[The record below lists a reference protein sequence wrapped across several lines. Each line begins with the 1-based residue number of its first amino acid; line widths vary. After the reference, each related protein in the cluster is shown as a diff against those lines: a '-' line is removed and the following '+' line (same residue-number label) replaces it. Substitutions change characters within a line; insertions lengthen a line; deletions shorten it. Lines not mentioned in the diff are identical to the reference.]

1 MLEITTYKNY
11 KELIK
16 ALEWEEKK
24 SNNRTGQMKQL
35 EAICKYHKEGQ
46 KFVIEEIYEEPKEI
60 IDNRGKA
67 TIYADSFRPLVLN
80 VLSQHYKK
88 KEITLCIS
96 SSMVMK
102 DFAMADEE
110 LINYYNKLDGISKG
124 AKDKT
129 ENTIA
134 KDGAVI
140 DYINRYRRKTM
151 DRFTTVL
158 KQLEKE
164 SLIRFYPNY
173 IRVKESNGKYYWASD
188 EQIKALMNLE
198 KEVLLDLSEE
208 KGVEIKKNHLK
219 KYGLQTVFRNRV
231 SKKLKQT
238 EEVCIRNIEL
248 YFNAIKII
256 LTDKFTIQLLDEKN
270 KLINSVKYLQLSKSS
285 DIKSKDNDIESY
297 KKTKMKQAENYANNE
312 EHFEE
317 YLNKR
322 WDKNKRGLKS
332 VTVEQWKNNKDIKE
346 EFLEI
351 TKVRYEMYIGE
362 YKEEYNKAIE
372 KLYNKLDEMEFD
384 LDYLI
389 DINEF
394 DGESVESKLK
404 KLDSIDVDIIK
415 KYLKER
421 EGDEV

>member
-1 MLEITTYKNY
+1 
-11 KELIK
+11 
-16 ALEWEEKK
+16 
-24 SNNRTGQMKQL
+24 
-35 EAICKYHKEGQ
+35 
-46 KFVIEEIYEEPKEI
+46 
-60 IDNRGKA
+60 
-67 TIYADSFRPLVLN
+67 
-80 VLSQHYKK
+80 
-88 KEITLCIS
+88 
-96 SSMVMK
+96 
-102 DFAMADEE
+102 MADEE

-173 IRVKESNGKYYWASD
+173 IRVKESNGNYYWASD

-208 KGVEIKKNHLK
+208 KGMEIKKNHLK

-231 SKKLKQT
+231 SKKLKET
-238 EEVCIRNIEL
+238 EEVCIRNIYL
-248 YFNAIKII
+248 YFNDIKII

-270 KLINSVKYLQLSKSS
+270 KLANSVKYLQLSKSS

-297 KKTKMKQAENYANNE
+297 KKNKMKQAENYANNE

-394 DGESVESKLK
+394 DEESVESKLK

-421 EGDEV
+421 EGDKA